1 MPHKSLGRSLAKIDA
16 PIAREVGERIRTE
29 RLKAG
34 LTQARLAEG
43 RYTKAYISALEK
55 GLAKPSL
62 AALNFIAERLALP
75 PAHFLRDS
83 EPAWSRLEADL
94 HLASGDWLK
103 AADAYEALLERETH
117 PIRRAEIG
125 RALAEAWCRLERPA
139 DAVRVA
145 GPAVAAFD
153 AAGLPM
159 EAARARYWLSSALY
173 QAENDTEARSILQ
186 ALLDQVRGGLKVEPD
201 FETRLLISLAAID
214 GRGGQPK
221 RSLTYLEEA
230 RGLVDALD
238 DRRRAAFLV
247 SLAIGYREGGDMEAA
262 IGLANQAIARY
273 RDLEADREIAVLENE
288 LALTHLALGATKRAL
303 AHALLAEERLVRL
316 GDDRGRAHVIE
327 TRAQIALAAGDPAEA
342 ADLAA
347 EALALAETTG
357 NRKAAVSAGLT
368 LGRARA
374 RGGDPIAAIAA
385 FEGAATL
392 AREHGRVSQLREIL
406 TEWADLRAAEGD
418 AKGAFELSREALQLD
433 AR

>member
-1 MPHKSLGRSLAKIDA
+1 
-16 PIAREVGERIRTE
+16 
-29 RLKAG
+29 
-34 LTQARLAEG
+34 
-43 RYTKAYISALEK
+43 
-55 GLAKPSL
+55 
-62 AALNFIAERLALP
+62 
-75 PAHFLRDS
+75 
-83 EPAWSRLEADL
+83 
-94 HLASGDWLK
+94 
-103 AADAYEALLERETH
+103 
-117 PIRRAEIG
+117 
-125 RALAEAWCRLERPA
+125 
-139 DAVRVA
+139 
-145 GPAVAAFD
+145 
-153 AAGLPM
+153 M
-159 EAARARYWLSSALY
+159 EAPRARYWISAALY
-173 QAENDTEARSILQ
+173 QAENDAEARSILR
-186 ALLDQVRGGLKVEPD
+186 ALLDQVRGGLRVEPD

-214 GRGGQPK
+214 GRAGQPK

-316 GDDRGRAHVIE
+316 GDDRGRAHVVE
-327 TRAQIALAAGDPAEA
+327 TRAQITLAAGDA
-342 ADLAA
+342 AGAANLAA

-357 NRKAAVSAGLT
+357 NRKAAVSSGLT
-368 LGRARA
+368 LGRALA

-385 FEGAATL
+385 FEAAATL

-406 TEWADLRAAEGD
+406 TDWADLRAAQGD
-418 AKGAFELSREALQLD
+418 SKGAFELSREALQLD